1 MSLHIIQHTY
11 SSISRAGPTLVLR
24 RNGIGPDV
32 SLPELRWQLWLIQL
46 ASVFKAAQPQALHHH
61 HHVAAR
67 IREAVVAST
76 RLSTQLRHRPCSR
89 GIVDLLRQAH
99 VHVGMV
105 GLEAGRR
112 SCLPALGS
120 LLQYS
125 LK

>member
-1 MSLHIIQHTY
+1 VSLYIIQHTY
-11 SSISRAGPTLVLR
+11 SSIWRAGPTLVLR

-46 ASVFKAAQPQALHHH
+46 ASVFKAAQPQALH